1 MKILKLLR
9 SQARNKM
16 ILATNIIG
24 LSVGLAA
31 TILLV
36 IFILHESSYDR
47 YFKNADRI
55 VRLNSIWTEDG
66 NKSVEPINLR
76 TAYTDIPRTVPGIEN
91 AVQIYRGGQVE
102 LSYNQSRFN
111 GNRLLYADSTFFTIF
126 DFKPVEGNL
135 MHSLDDPNSIVLTKK
150 TARKI
155 FGNEPATGK
164 PLMMGDRTFFVSA
177 VMEDVPAN
185 THFTFDILMPMKA
198 VSYLND
204 LSGLEFFTYYL
215 INPNADQKATSLMIC
230 QENTKMLK
238 DGFESFNADFS
249 SETEPLKSLHLHTD
263 ASMDLTRSGSVQT
276 IILVGIIAFMVLF
289 MALTNFVNL
298 FVIEGENRA
307 KEIGVRKVNG
317 ADRGKLFRQFFSE
330 AAIIVTIAFFIA
342 FVLAVFFLPEF
353 GKLMQRQFPVNL
365 LKKPIFILSL
375 PLVFLL
381 TVFLSGSYPGFYL
394 SRMQP
399 VSVLKSRTSKAGRKK
414 YVMNI
419 AGGLQ
424 LFITLVLFTVLF
436 GINKEIN
443 YLKNLSPGFN
453 PGGLVNIFN
462 LNDKMK
468 SQYPSIKDKLMS
480 IPEVAGVAASSHT
493 IGGGTSGQGIRLLES
508 PKEQMV
514 GINEYR
520 IHAGLCKLLQVKLK
534 EGRFFDPER
543 PADKNGVIL
552 NEAAMKKLG
561 LTTAVGRKV
570 VMFDQPMD
578 VIGVVKDFRYESAA
592 KAVQPLVLTD
602 YSNAIRT
609 IMVRLTPN
617 VNRAV
622 AMNKIGMVLKS
633 FDPGYV
639 MNTRL
644 TSDIYRQYYADDD
657 RIGQLTA
664 MGAILSLIILMM
676 GIFQLVSQNLAKR
689 TKEIGIRKV
698 LGGSTPGILVLLYSN
713 SVIWTLVASMAAI
726 PVSYFYLHGW
736 LQNFMAKTSLNL
748 WVFISGLVIVLAV
761 EILITIGHTWRE
773 TRKNPV
779 DALRYE

>member
-1 MKILKLLR
+1 MLR
-9 SQARNKM
+9 AQARNKM
-16 ILATNIIG
+16 ILATNVIG
-24 LSVGLAA
+24 LAVGLAA

-36 IFILHESSYDR
+36 IFILHEWSYDR

-66 NKSVEPINLR
+66 NRSVEPINLR
-76 TAYTDIPRTVPGIEN
+76 TAYTDIPRTVPGVEN

-102 LSYNQSRFN
+102 LSYDQSRFN

-164 PLMMGDRTFFVSA
+164 PLMMGDRTFFVTA

-185 THFTFDILMPMKA
+185 THFAFDILMPMKA

-215 INPNADQKATSLMIC
+215 INPNADQKATCLMIC

-238 DGFESFNADFS
+238 DGFKSFNADFS
-249 SETEPLKSLHLHTD
+249 SETESLKSLHLHTD

-276 IILVGIIAFMVLF
+276 IMLVGIIAFMVLF

-298 FVIEGENRA
+298 FVIEGEERV

-317 ADRGKLFRQFFSE
+317 ADRGKLFRQFFGE
-330 AAIIVTIAFFIA
+330 ASVIVAISFIIG
-342 FVLAVFFLPEF
+342 FILAVYLLPGF
-353 GKLMQRQFPVNL
+353 GKLMQRQFPPDL
-365 LKKPIFILSL
+365 LEKPIFILSL
-375 PLVFLL
+375 PLLFLI
-381 TVFLSGSYPGFYL
+381 TVILSGSYPGFYL
-394 SRMQP
+394 SRLQP
-399 VSVLKSRTSKAGRKK
+399 ISMLKSKSVKSGRKK
-414 YVMNI
+414 YIMNI

-424 LFITLVLFTVLF
+424 LLITLVLFTVLF
-436 GINKEIN
+436 GINKEIS

-453 PGGLVNIFN
+453 PDGLVNIFN
-462 LNDKMK
+462 LNNKLK
-468 SQYPSIKDKLMS
+468 SQYPSIRDKLMS

-493 IGGGTSGQGIRLLES
+493 VGGGTSGQGIRLLES
-508 PKEQMV
+508 PKEKMT

-520 IHAGLCKLLQVKLK
+520 VHPGLCKLLQLKLK

-543 PADKNGVIL
+543 PADRNGVIL
-552 NEAAMKKLG
+552 NEAAVKRLG

-570 VMFDQPMD
+570 VMFDEPMD

-592 KAVQPLVLTD
+592 KAIQPLVMTD
-602 YSNAIRT
+602 YSDAIRT
-609 IMVRLTPN
+609 ILIRMAPN
-617 VNRAV
+617 ISQTV
-622 AMNKIGMVLKS
+622 AINKIGQVLKS

-644 TSDIYRQYYADDD
+644 TKDIYDQYYADDD
-657 RIGQLTA
+657 RLGQLTT

-676 GIFQLVSQNLAKR
+676 GIFQLVTQNLARR

-698 LGGSTPGILVLLYSN
+698 LGGSTSGILVIVYSN
-713 SVIWTLVASMAAI
+713 SVVWTLVASLAAVPI
-726 PVSYFYLHGW
+726 SYLYLRHW
-736 LQNFMAKTSLNL
+736 LENFVEKTSLSWWIFL
-748 WVFISGLVIVLAV
+748 TGLIIVLVV
-761 EILITIGHTWRE
+761 EILITIGHTWKE

-779 DALRYE
+779 ESLRYE